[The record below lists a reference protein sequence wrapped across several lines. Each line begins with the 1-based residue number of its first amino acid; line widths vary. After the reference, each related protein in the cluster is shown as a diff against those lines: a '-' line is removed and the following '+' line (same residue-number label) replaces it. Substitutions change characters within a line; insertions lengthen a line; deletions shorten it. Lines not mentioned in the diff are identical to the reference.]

1 MKNTHRSIKYILALS
16 VPAIIVVLISC
27 CSTAWK
33 SLQASLP
40 DLDGRPDGV
49 YRGEYDVSG
58 TPVKVVLDV
67 TVQNKALAAIKII
80 KHSSSPIGK
89 RAEVITER
97 VIAGQSLNVDVVS
110 GATASS
116 KAILKAV
123 EDALR

>member
-1 MKNTHRSIKYILALS
+1 MKNTHRIINYISALS
-16 VPAIIVVLISC
+16 VLAIIVVIITC

-40 DLDGRPDGV
+40 DLNGKPDGA

-67 TVQNKALAAIKII
+67 IVRNERLDSISIV
-80 KHSSSPIGK
+80 KHICSPIGK
-89 RAEVITER
+89 KAEKIIDSI
-97 VIAGQSLNVDVVS
+97 IAGQSLNIDVVS

-116 KAILKAV
+116 NGILKAV
-123 EDALR
+123 ENALQ